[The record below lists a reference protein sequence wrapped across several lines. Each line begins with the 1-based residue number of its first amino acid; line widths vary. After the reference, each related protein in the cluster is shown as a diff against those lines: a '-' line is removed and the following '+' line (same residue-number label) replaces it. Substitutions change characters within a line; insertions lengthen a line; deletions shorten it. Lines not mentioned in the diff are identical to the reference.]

1 MLNDRLAYKSYEI
14 IGGKKI
20 MSPSPVKH
28 HMYIMINICLS
39 LGAYL
44 KGKKKGR
51 IFTDNMDVH
60 LPDGNL
66 VKPDL
71 FVLCDRKIMKDK
83 LTVYGAPDFVVE
95 ILSRATMRKDLTV
108 KKDLYEKNGVREY
121 WIVNPFDKSVTVYHL
136 REGKLELDDIYT
148 CLTEDEFNQLD
159 EEEKAEIKTD
169 IKLSI
174 FDDLTI
180 TVKEIFDDI
189 ED

>member
-1 MLNDRLAYKSYEI
+1 MLNDRLAYNSYEI

-20 MSPSPVKH
+20 MSPSPAKH
-28 HMYIMINICLS
+28 HMYIMVNICLK
-39 LGAYL
+39 LATYMRGT
-44 KGKKKGR
+44 KIGR

-71 FVLCDRKIMKDK
+71 FVVCDRKILKDK
-83 LTVYGAPDFVVE
+83 LTVHGVPDFVVE
-95 ILSRATMRKDLTV
+95 ILSRSTMRKDLTV
-108 KKDLYEKNGVREY
+108 KKDIYEKNGVREY

-136 REGKLELDDIYT
+136 REGKLALDDIYNF
-148 CLTEDEFNQLD
+148 LTEEELNQLEED
-159 EEEKAEIKTD
+159 EKTEIKTD

-174 FDDLTI
+174 FDDLTV
-180 TVKEIFDDI
+180 TVQEIFYDI